1 MTNNSNKYLNFKV
14 YGLDCVEEV
23 SLIKKALYK
32 TIDKDAL
39 EFDLLNGKLKIS
51 HNDNLTVSSKEI
63 IALIKKF
70 GLNAILWSDFI
81 SSDTKESFIQKNI
94 SIYINRILDE

>member
-39 EFDLLNGKLKIS
+39 EFDLL
-51 HNDNLTVSSKEI
+51 VWYWE
-63 IALIKKF
+63 
-70 GLNAILWSDFI
+70 
-81 SSDTKESFIQKNI
+81 
-94 SIYINRILDE
+94 